1 MARPK
6 PRPPVA
12 RKPGVEEKRTRP
24 LRKPV
29 SRTPSWLPAAAT
41 VGGIAVL
48 VVAFLAYRWATTP
61 APPVIS
67 ASSAA
72 LVIATITNLPATEL
86 EQVGAGSAN
95 NLIKKVSGTPLTG
108 SDGKPEVFYLG
119 AEYCPF
125 CAAERWPMIIALS
138 RFGTFAG
145 LETTTSS
152 STDIYPNTPTFTF
165 RSAIFTSAYIDF
177 QSVET
182 TDRNQNALQSPTP
195 FQQALV
201 TQYDTSGSIP
211 FVDFGNRYAFAGA
224 MYGPDT
230 LGGMTWQQVADVLQ
244 SPGSAQAKAILGS
257 ANLITAAIC
266 RLTSQQPAAVCS
278 GSSIQAIET
287 KLG

>member
-12 RKPGVEEKRTRP
+12 RKPGAGDKGPRL

-29 SRTPSWLPAAAT
+29 SRRPTWLPAAAT
-41 VGGIAVL
+41 VGGIVL
-48 VVAFLAYRWATTP
+48 IVVALFAYKNLTAP

-67 ASSAA
+67 PSSAE
-72 LVIATITNLPATEL
+72 LVIATITNLPPIEL

-95 NLIKKVSGTPLTG
+95 NLIKKVTGTPLTG
-108 SDGKPEVFYLG
+108 SDGKPEIFYLG

-138 RFGTFAG
+138 RFGAFAG
-145 LETTTSS
+145 LQTTTSS
-152 STDIYPNTPTFTF
+152 STDTFPNTPTFTF
-165 RSAIFTSAYIDF
+165 RSATFTSQYIDF
-177 QSVET
+177 QSVEE
-182 TDRNQNALQSPTP
+182 TDRNRNPLRSPTP

-201 TQYDTSGSIP
+201 SQYDTSGSIP
-211 FVDFGNRYAFAGA
+211 FVDLGNRYAFAGA
-224 MYGPDT
+224 MYSPDT
-230 LGGMTWQQVADVLQ
+230 LSGMTWQQVADSLQ
-244 SPGSAQAKAILGS
+244 SPSSAQAKAILGS

-266 RLTSQQPAAVCS
+266 QLSGQKPAPVCS
-278 GSSIQAIET
+278 GPSIQAIAT